1 MLAKSTFFIIFHC
14 FLAAFSLG
22 LPHPPAMDAVVPV
35 ERCAVGHVGD
45 SVGEAVD
52 EGDGTLHLGEIAD
65 WSLDLPSGYLT

>member
-1 MLAKSTFFIIFHC
+1 
-14 FLAAFSLG
+14 
-22 LPHPPAMDAVVPV
+22 MDAVVPV

-65 WSLDLPSGYLT
+65 WSLDLPSVYLT